1 SALVILTA
9 LAPIAPAQ
17 DPVLGHVVADVSVS
31 ALLLEG
37 AVNVIDEPAP
47 ISRAV
52 RFLGLDHI
60 MDRISDATRFW
71 IESDVAE
78 QFERARGQIA
88 ASWIEN
94 RVVVRERHVF
104 EPRGRDIF
112 IKRRPPAVA

>member
-1 SALVILTA
+1 
-9 LAPIAPAQ
+9 
-17 DPVLGHVVADVSVS
+17 
-31 ALLLEG
+31 
-37 AVNVIDEPAP
+37 
-47 ISRAV
+47 
-52 RFLGLDHI
+52 

-112 IKRRPPAVA
+112 IKRRPPAVATLKTQLPIERAPKSTFQRSEERRVGKEDKSRRETDKQKTAYEIGQ